1 MSPLGAGK
9 AALLVFAAVILQTA
23 IVSSLDV
30 RGGAPD
36 LVLVV
41 LVAVALLHGSV
52 AGAAAGFAA
61 GLLLDT
67 ATLATLGVSSLL
79 LTVAGYWAGRY
90 GETTGRDRGHAPV
103 AAVFTVTVLATFAGF
118 ALHVLIG
125 DAVSA
130 RHVFL
135 EALLP
140 TVVLNVLLA
149 VPVFALVRR
158 LVPATQRA
166 ERAREVQLL
175 V

>member
-1 MSPLGAGK
+1 MSAADVVK
-9 AALLVFAAVILQTA
+9 AALLVFAAAVLQTS

-41 LVAVALLHGSV
+41 LVCLALLHGSI

-61 GLLLDT
+61 GLLVDT

-103 AAVFTVTVLATFAGF
+103 AAVVTVTVLAAFAAY
-118 ALHVLIG
+118 ALHFLIG
-125 DAVSA
+125 DQVSA
-130 RHVFL
+130 RHVFR

-140 TVVLNVLLA
+140 TVALNLLLA
-149 VPVFALVRR
+149 LPVFALVRR
-158 LVPATQRA
+158 LIPSAERA
-166 ERAREVQLL
+166 ERVREVQLL